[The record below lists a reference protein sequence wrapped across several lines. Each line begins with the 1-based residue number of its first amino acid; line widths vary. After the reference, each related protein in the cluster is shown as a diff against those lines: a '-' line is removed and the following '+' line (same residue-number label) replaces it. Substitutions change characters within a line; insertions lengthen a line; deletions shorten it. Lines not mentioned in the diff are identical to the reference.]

1 MSHYLCVLLLHV
13 HSLLLYIYYVCFVV
27 AMQSNYNF
35 RALLVISV
43 HIPLFPF
50 VSGEIDK
57 IIQKSQRQQN
67 EILTCN
73 ILLDFRKRT

>member
-1 MSHYLCVLLLHV
+1 
-13 HSLLLYIYYVCFVV
+13 
-27 AMQSNYNF
+27 MQSNYNF

-43 HIPLFPF
+43 HILLFPF

-67 EILTCN
+67 EILTGN
-73 ILLDFRKRT
+73 ILLDFRKRTT